1 MLANQVRALVER
13 RRALKHCFA
22 FVCMALLSTAIGVR
36 AEGDPENGKLIAG
49 RCTGC
54 HGIDGNAR
62 STSFQVVPMLA
73 GQPASYLVQEM
84 NNYAEGTRKDT
95 SRNGRM
101 ASVLQS
107 LTPQDIED
115 IAAFFEA
122 QERY

>member
-1 MLANQVRALVER
+1 MLAKNVRLLFER
-13 RRALKHCFA
+13 RPALKRC
-22 FVCMALLSTAIGVR
+22 VPLISMALLSTTIGVR

-62 STSFQVVPMLA
+62 STSLQVVPMLA

-84 NNYAEGTRKDT
+84 NNYAEGRRKDT

-101 ASVLQS
+101 TSILQS
-107 LTPQDIED
+107 LTLQDIED

-122 QERY
+122 QKRY